1 MLFDELMQSKK
12 MEDPEIRKAA
22 DIGRSETKVKSKRGR
37 KTSVSVGTFRTSM
50 LIVGIVF
57 SLVAVSAIIYGA
69 WKVIELYI
77 GG

>member
-1 MLFDELMQSKK
+1 MLFDDLMQSKK

-50 LIVGIVF
+50 LIVGVVF
-57 SLVAVSAIIYGA
+57 SLVAVAAIVYGA

>member
-37 KTSVSVGTFRTSM
+37 KTSVSVGTFKNSM

-57 SLVAVSAIIYGA
+57 SVAAISAIVYGA

>member
-22 DIGRSETKVKSKRGR
+22 DIGRSEAKVKSKRGR
-37 KTSVSVGTFRTSM
+37 KTSVSVGTFKNSM
-50 LIVGIVF
+50 LIVGIVM
-57 SLVAVSAIIYGA
+57 SLAAISGIA
-69 WKVIELYI
+69 FLVWKVIELYI

>member
-22 DIGRSETKVKSKRGR
+22 DIGRSEVKVKSKRGR
-37 KTSVSVGTFRTSM
+37 KTSVSVGTFRASM
-50 LIVGIVF
+50 FIVGIVF
-57 SLVAVSAIIYGA
+57 SLAAVSAIIYGA
-69 WKVIELYI
+69 WKVIEIYI

>member
-22 DIGRSETKVKSKRGR
+22 DIGRSDVKVKSKKGR
-37 KTSVSVGTFRTSM
+37 KTSVSVGTFKNTM

-57 SLVAVSAIIYGA
+57 SVAAISAIVYGA